1 MKTKKKLAI
10 GLCALLVLALLI
22 PIPMT
27 LKDGG
32 TKVFQAV
39 LYRVELVH
47 RLDHD
52 SERGDQTG
60 TVVRILGMKVF
71 DSVK

>member
-1 MKTKKKLAI
+1 MKKKLII
-10 GLCALLVLALLI
+10 GLCALLALALLI
-22 PIPMT
+22 PTSSI

-32 TKVFQAV
+32 TRVYQAL

-52 SERGDQTG
+52 SESGYQTG
-60 TVVRILGMKVF
+60 TVVSILGREIF
-71 DSVK
+71 NSVD